1 MCEFPESKWT
11 SALNFSDKRSG
22 GETPKLSFFWLFGHV
37 GCVGSAPEPEP
48 DERLFFHGSKSSRC
62 DSDILRQFSL
72 NISRQKRNKNG
83 SLIFIRRDAIFC
95 RPQNFLGAWTCCRKD
110 GAGGEKRLESGHKAV
125 FIMSKAWMIVYGRI
139 AGLNSPASPPLKKTD
154 TSYNNHALHTH
165 THTHKKKKNS
175 TETDKMQAGA
185 KHHTDYHKKPH
196 HRVQVTTRAATQK
209 LETLPCHLHQISL
222 LRLLLFF
229 SSSLSHSLS
238 PSLSLSTFCNFWTNR
253 RAADAFFCAQRK
265 HFIAYQRHAPQRR
278 HEKTCTNTLCPDCWY
293 CLASTA
299 II

>member
-1 MCEFPESKWT
+1 MVLGE
-11 SALNFSDKRSG
+11 RSG
-22 GETPKLSFFWLFGHV
+22 SRADTKLCLSCQRHEWLFTAELQV
-37 GCVGSAPEPEP
+37 WIA
-48 DERLFFHGSKSSRC
+48 
-62 DSDILRQFSL
+62 
-72 NISRQKRNKNG
+72 
-83 SLIFIRRDAIFC
+83 
-95 RPQNFLGAWTCCRKD
+95 RPPHL
-110 GAGGEKRLESGHKAV
+110 
-125 FIMSKAWMIVYGRI
+125 
-139 AGLNSPASPPLKKTD
+139 LKKLTLP
-154 TSYNNHALHTH
+154 TTTMPCTHTH
-165 THTHKKKKNS
+165 THTHTHTKKKNS

-229 SSSLSHSLS
+229 SSSLSPSLS